1 MIPSAMRRTAL
12 SAAAVVAAVVLCGC
26 TAPVRSTV
34 AAHTGTTSGSPSAEL
49 DAVAAAPQANATI
62 AAATSRAAA
71 AALPAVVTSNPAF
84 GATGLSPSGPLTITV
99 ANGAI
104 TAIQITNSQ
113 GNAVHGN
120 TSADGTSWTLTE
132 PLAFGTTYTVTG
144 TAAGTDGIPRPITG
158 SYTTITPVDQ
168 ITTSISPDPGSV
180 VGVAAP
186 VIVSLGY
193 PPADRALIESHM
205 HITTT
210 PHVDGAWAWIRHDG
224 DTWPALD
231 WRPKGYWPAGTQVHV
246 ESDIYGLDFGGGYY
260 GGPDATSD
268 FTIGRNQVVL
278 ANAQSYQIVIQR
290 DGQTVATYPASF
302 GNGDIIG
309 DPNRVTRSGVHVVMD
324 KQQTTTMSNP
334 AYGYTNVV
342 EHWAVRISDN
352 GEFIHQNQN
361 TVADQGNTNVS
372 HGCINLSADNAQAYY
387 ESAIYGDPVEVTGT
401 SMPLSAA
408 DGDIYDWTI
417 PWNQWLTMSSN
428 PGVTS

>member
-104 TAIQITNSQ
+104 TAIQITNPQ

-144 TAAGTDGIPRPITG
+144 TATGTDGIPRPITG

-193 PPADRALIESHM
+193 PPADRALIESHL
-205 HITTT
+205 HIITT

-309 DPNRVTRSGVHVVMD
+309 DPNRVTRSGI
-324 KQQTTTMSNP
+324 
-334 AYGYTNVV
+334 A
-342 EHWAVRISDN
+342 
-352 GEFIHQNQN
+352 
-361 TVADQGNTNVS
+361 
-372 HGCINLSADNAQAYY
+372 
-387 ESAIYGDPVEVTGT
+387 
-401 SMPLSAA
+401 LSAA